1 MKYPTHIYAKALVEV
16 LADAEKAGA
25 KDTVRNNEAR
35 FADNFLALVRK
46 NSDEMHLRKILEEA
60 ARFARG
66 KSGIRKV
73 TLESARALSTAQRK
87 EVAKFMKP
95 DDVIEERI
103 DPELIAGIRILLDD
117 ELQFDGSLK
126 NKLEKAFGART

>member
-1 MKYPTHIYAKALVEV
+1 MKYPAHIYAKALVEV
-16 LADAEKAGA
+16 LADAKKAGV
-25 KDTVRNNEAR
+25 KDESK

-46 NSDEMHLRKILEEA
+46 NGDEMHLRKILEEA

-73 TLESARALSTAQRK
+73 TLESARALSVEQRAT
-87 EVAKFMKP
+87 VATFTKD